1 MYKAQD
7 IISQPFD
14 LPNDVKKI
22 FLPCFTDK
30 EIKAYS
36 S

>member
-14 LPNDVKKI
+14 LPNDVKNFFYLVLQIRK
-22 FLPCFTDK
+22 
-30 EIKAYS
+30 
-36 S
+36 